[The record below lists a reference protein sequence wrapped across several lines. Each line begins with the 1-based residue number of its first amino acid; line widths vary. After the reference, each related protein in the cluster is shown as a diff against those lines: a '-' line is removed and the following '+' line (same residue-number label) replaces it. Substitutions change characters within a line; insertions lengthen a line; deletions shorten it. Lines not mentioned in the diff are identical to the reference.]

1 MSIQGKKIAHYLNPL
16 NLKNELNIKM
26 KTESDKKISC
36 PRILISALRGSS
48 AKTIISVGIT
58 VALKKRGI
66 KILPFKKGPD
76 YIDAAWLTKATGE
89 MCRHL
94 DLYMMG
100 EKGVRKVFF
109 RQVNP
114 KAVSIV
120 EGNRGLFD
128 GVDIHGTYSTAK
140 VARLLKIPVIL
151 IVDCTKTTN
160 TIAPLILGCQKF
172 DPNVPLS
179 GVILNHVSG
188 KRHGDVISKS
198 IKHHTGLPV
207 LGILPEL
214 DILMPERHLGLTTVT
229 ETKNFEKKLDL
240 LGELAEKHLNLD
252 KILKIAKKAPQ
263 IKMPVKEKKAKAKT
277 KHSQK
282 LSVGIIRD
290 KAFQFYYPENL
301 EALEQE
307 GANLIEFDSM
317 RDKEIKPVDL
327 LYIGGGFPE
336 VFAEKISKNKSFRKS
351 IKYFAEKG
359 MPIYG
364 ECGAVIYLG
373 RSVVF
378 NGKKNQMC
386 GVFPLDFKLTKKPSG
401 HGYTEIK
408 VDKKNPFFPIGLT
421 LKGHEFHYSL
431 PVNWDTRSF
440 ETAFTIKKGY
450 GFDGKRDGLFKQNA
464 FVNYTHLHA
473 AGAESW
479 AIHLIETAR
488 KTRFSKTKSI

>member
-1 MSIQGKKIAHYLNPL
+1 MQ
-16 NLKNELNIKM
+16 
-26 KTESDKKISC
+26 TESKKTPSC

-48 AKTIISVGIT
+48 AKTIISLGIT
-58 VALKKRGI
+58 VAFKRRGI
-66 KILPFKKGPD
+66 KIFPYKKGPD
-76 YIDAAWLTKATGE
+76 YIDAAWLTKAAAE

-94 DLYMMG
+94 DPYIMG
-100 EKGVRKVFF
+100 ESGVKKVFYN
-109 RQVNP
+109 RIDS
-114 KAVSIV
+114 KALSII

-128 GVDIHGTYSTAK
+128 GVDIHGTYSTAR

-172 DPNVPLS
+172 DPKVPLS
-179 GVILNHVSG
+179 GVILNRIAG

-214 DILMPERHLGLTTVT
+214 DIKFPERHLGLTTVI
-229 ETKNFEKKLDL
+229 ETKDFEKKLDL
-240 LGELAEKHLNLD
+240 LGDIAEEHLNLD

-263 IKMPVKEKKAKAKT
+263 IRIPVKGKKAIEKT
-277 KHSQK
+277 RHSLK
-282 LSVGIIRD
+282 VSVGIIRD
-290 KAFQFYYPENL
+290 RAFQFYYPENL
-301 EALEQE
+301 ESLEQE
-307 GANLIEFDSM
+307 GSNLIEFDSM

-336 VFAEKISKNKSFRKS
+336 VFAERISKNKSFRDS
-351 IKYFAEKG
+351 IKYFADKG

-378 NGKKNQMC
+378 NGKKNVMC

-408 VDKKNPFFPIGLT
+408 VDKKNPIFPKGLT

-431 PVNWDTRSF
+431 PVNWNTGSF
-440 ETAFTIKKGY
+440 ETAFAIKKGS
-450 GFDGKRDGLFKQNA
+450 GFDGKRDGLFKQNV

-473 AGAESW
+473 AGTKNW
-479 AIHLIETAR
+479 AKLLIDAARRISFTET
-488 KTRFSKTKSI
+488 KGI

>member
-1 MSIQGKKIAHYLNPL
+1 MKQATSKKIY
-16 NLKNELNIKM
+16 
-26 KTESDKKISC
+26 C

-48 AKTIISVGIT
+48 AKTIISLGIT

-66 KILPFKKGPD
+66 KIFPYKKGPD
-76 YIDAAWLTKATGE
+76 YIDAAWLTKAAGE

-94 DLYMMG
+94 DLYLMG
-100 EKGVRKVFF
+100 ETGVSKVFF
-109 RQVNP
+109 RQVNS

-128 GVDIHGTYSTAK
+128 GIDIHGTYSTAK
-140 VARLLKIPVIL
+140 IARLLKIPVIL
-151 IVDCTKTTN
+151 VVDCTKTTN
-160 TIAPLILGCQKF
+160 TIAPLVLGCQKF
-172 DPNVPLS
+172 DPKVPLS
-179 GVILNHVSG
+179 GIILNHVAG

-214 DILMPERHLGLTTVT
+214 DIQMPERHLGLTTVT
-229 ETKNFEKKLDL
+229 ETKDFEKKLDRM
-240 LGELAEKHLNLD
+240 GDIAEEYLNLD
-252 KILKIAKKAPQ
+252 KMLKIAKKAPG
-263 IKMPVKEKKAKAKT
+263 IKIPVKRKKATVKT
-277 KHSQK
+277 KHAQTI
-282 LSVGIIRD
+282 SVGIIRD

-301 EALEQE
+301 ESLEQE
-307 GANLIEFDSM
+307 GANLIEFDSI

-336 VFAEKISKNKSFRKS
+336 VFAEKISKNKSFRDS

-373 RSVVF
+373 NSVVF
-378 NGKKNQMC
+378 NGKKNAMC
-386 GVFPLDFKLTKKPSG
+386 GIFPLDFELTKKPSG

-408 VDKKNPFFPIGLT
+408 VDKKNPFFPKGLT

-431 PVNWDTRSF
+431 PINWNAEKF
-440 ETAFTIKKGY
+440 NTAFSVKKGF
-450 GFDGKRDGLFKQNA
+450 GFDSKKDGLFTQYV

-473 AGAESW
+473 AGAKDW
-479 AIHLIETAR
+479 AKLLVNTAR
-488 KTRFSKTKSI
+488 KISFSKTKSI

>member
-1 MSIQGKKIAHYLNPL
+1 MQTK
-16 NLKNELNIKM
+16 
-26 KTESDKKISC
+26 SDKKISC

-48 AKTIISVGIT
+48 AKTIISLGII

-66 KILPFKKGPD
+66 KIFPYKKGPD
-76 YIDAAWLTKATGE
+76 YIDAAWLTKASGE

-94 DLYMMG
+94 DLYLMG
-100 EKGVRKVFF
+100 ETGVRNVFF
-109 RQVNP
+109 RRVNS
-114 KAVSIV
+114 KAVSVV

-151 IVDCTKTTN
+151 VVDCTKTTN
-160 TIAPLILGCQKF
+160 TIAPLVLGCQTF
-172 DPNVPLS
+172 DPKVPLS
-179 GVILNHVSG
+179 GVILNYVAG

-214 DILMPERHLGLTTVT
+214 DIQMPERHLGLTTVT
-229 ETKNFEKKLDL
+229 ETKDFEKKLEL
-240 LGELAEKHLNLD
+240 LGDLAEKHLNLN
-252 KILKIAKKAPQ
+252 KILKIAKKTPQ
-263 IKMPVKEKKAKAKT
+263 IKMSVKGKKAKVRT
-277 KHSQK
+277 KHLQK
-282 LSVGIIRD
+282 VSVGIIRD

-301 EALEQE
+301 ESLEQE

-336 VFAEKISKNKSFRKS
+336 VFAEKISKNKSFRDS

-373 RSVVF
+373 KSVIF
-378 NGKKNQMC
+378 NGKKNEMC
-386 GVFPLDFKLTKKPSG
+386 GVFPLDFEFTKKPSG
-401 HGYTEIK
+401 HGYTEIEI
-408 VDKKNPFFPIGLT
+408 DKKNPFFPKGLT

-431 PVNWDTRSF
+431 PTNWNAETF
-440 ETAFTIKKGY
+440 NTAFSVEKGF
-450 GFDGKRDGLFKQNA
+450 GFDGRRDGLFKKNI
-464 FVNYTHLHA
+464 FVTYTHLHV
-473 AGAESW
+473 AGTENW
-479 AIHLIETAR
+479 AKFLIDTTR
-488 KTRFSKTKSI
+488 KIRFTKA

>member
-1 MSIQGKKIAHYLNPL
+1 MQTMPKKTA
-16 NLKNELNIKM
+16 
-26 KTESDKKISC
+26 SC

-48 AKTIISVGIT
+48 AKTIISLGIT
-58 VALKKRGI
+58 VAFRKRGV
-66 KILPFKKGPD
+66 KIFPYKKGPD
-76 YIDAAWLTKATGE
+76 YIDAAWLTKAAGE

-94 DLYMMG
+94 DPYIMG
-100 EKGVRKVFF
+100 ESGVKKVFHS
-109 RQVNP
+109 RIDS
-114 KAVSIV
+114 KALSII

-128 GVDIHGTYSTAK
+128 GVDIHGTYSTAR

-172 DPNVPLS
+172 DPKVLLK
-179 GVILNHVSG
+179 GVILNHVAG

-207 LGILPEL
+207 LGILPNL
-214 DILMPERHLGLTTVT
+214 DLHLPERHLGLTTVW
-229 ETKNFEKKLDL
+229 ESDDFKKTLQT
-240 LGELAEKHLNLD
+240 LGDIAVQHLALD
-252 KILKIAKKAPQ
+252 KILKIAKQAPKVSISTNEIKAPK
-263 IKMPVKEKKAKAKT
+263 IPR
-277 KHSQK
+277 QK
-282 LSVGIIRD
+282 VSVGIIRD
-290 KAFQFYYPENL
+290 SAFQFYYAENL
-301 EALEQE
+301 ESLEQE

-317 RDKEIKPVDL
+317 RDKEIKPVDI

-336 VFAEKISKNKSFRKS
+336 VFAKKISKNKSFRDS

-378 NGKKNQMC
+378 NGQKNEMC
-386 GVFPLDFKLTKKPSG
+386 GVFRLDFEFTKKPSG

-408 VDKKNPFFPIGLT
+408 VDKKNPFFPKGLT

-431 PVNWDTRSF
+431 PINWNTESF
-440 ETAFTIKKGY
+440 NTAFSMKKGF
-450 GFDGKRDGLFKQNA
+450 GFDNKRDGLFKKNI
-464 FVNYTHLHA
+464 FVTYTHLHA
-473 AGAESW
+473 AGTKNW
-479 AIHLIETAR
+479 AQVLIDAAR
-488 KTRFSKTKSI
+488 KIRFTKTYQA